1 MSEKGRPMMDV
12 YFDRIQQMVDSPD
25 LASRMKFMLM
35 DVLDLRRSNWLSKET
50 NKGPKTL
57 EEVRAEAEAAQA
69 AKAQENARNN
79 QRGGGG
85 RPAMGRG
92 DARNF
97 STGNFQQNSNQ
108 VIGDD
113 LRRLKGSANRSS
125 SGNVTLGPTSMFSSR
140 SNSGR
145 RMGPGGAL
153 GRPGED
159 SGASSRTGTPRFGKT
174 HLQMHSVCLRTW
186 ITITRLRLRQLPSH
200 QRSRKLSLLATR
212 RMASKTIFSFSVS
225 LNFGR

>member
-1 MSEKGRPMMDV
+1 
-12 YFDRIQQMVDSPD
+12 
-25 LASRMKFMLM
+25 
-35 DVLDLRRSNWLSKET
+35 
-50 NKGPKTL
+50 
-57 EEVRAEAEAAQA
+57 
-69 AKAQENARNN
+69 
-79 QRGGGG
+79 
-85 RPAMGRG
+85 MGRG

-159 SGASSRTGTPRFGKT
+159 SGASSRTGTPPVRENSSSNAFRFVLAPNMLST
-174 HLQMHSVCLRTW
+174 LDIVSTNSVMKFACE
-186 ITITRLRLRQLPSH
+186 H
-200 QRSRKLSLLATR
+200 
-212 RMASKTIFSFSVS
+212 
-225 LNFGR
+225 G